1 MRGLTTYLQ
10 AKGGSLLAAGLLV
23 LVGAGAV
30 LGVGIG
36 LGSGVFDPSGFLG
49 AGTDRQKE
57 ASLDAAFGI
66 DQTES
71 EGEAT
76 MEADEQEKPESPVP
90 DVKDFN
96 AVDYVP
102 GNTGPS
108 ALSIVD
114 GPAQGTLPGG
124 NAGGEGSGGAGSGG
138 AVGPVVDG
146 EGDGAS
152 PDDPGPG
159 PGPGPGPT
167 PADPDPVV
175 PELPSGL
182 YEDMFD
188 EPLPSFPEE
197 GFVPAVPGASGA
209 RGRLHGGHRKRR
221 YGNLRHA
228 VGLLRPGADRLEA
241 SVLDLAAIL
250 LWMECSTAC
259 PSSARTFK

>member
-124 NAGGEGSGGAGSGG
+124 NAGGEGSGGAG
-138 AVGPVVDG
+138 
-146 EGDGAS
+146 
-152 PDDPGPG
+152 
-159 PGPGPGPT
+159 
-167 PADPDPVV
+167 
-175 PELPSGL
+175 
-182 YEDMFD
+182 
-188 EPLPSFPEE
+188 
-197 GFVPAVPGASGA
+197 
-209 RGRLHGGHRKRR
+209 
-221 YGNLRHA
+221 
-228 VGLLRPGADRLEA
+228 
-241 SVLDLAAIL
+241 
-250 LWMECSTAC
+250 
-259 PSSARTFK
+259 